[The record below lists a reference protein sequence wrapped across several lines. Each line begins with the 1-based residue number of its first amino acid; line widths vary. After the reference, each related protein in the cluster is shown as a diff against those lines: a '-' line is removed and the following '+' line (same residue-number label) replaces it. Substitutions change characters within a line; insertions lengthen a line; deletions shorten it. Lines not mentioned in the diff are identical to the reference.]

1 MIGGSGCVATKETMQ
16 VASQVTLIMTIHLF
30 GERRDISGCYYR
42 TFMFIG
48 VFVPI
53 DEEVLHMWTASSV
66 LDFLVVALVRLL
78 MY

>member
-1 MIGGSGCVATKETMQ
+1 MIGGSGWVAAKETTVQ

-30 GERRDISGCYYR
+30 GEQRDISGCYYR

-66 LDFLVVALVRLL
+66 LDCLVVALL
-78 MY
+78 Y